1 MGVLLI
7 SETKL
12 KNFTNINKNVD
23 MDVLKAEI
31 QIAQDIDLQTLLG
44 TLFYNHLLSQV
55 TSTGNTFNA
64 AETTLVND
72 YIQPFLIQQAYFQCI
87 PQLMYR
93 TMNRGIVE
101 GTMENAASVDIDTMK
116 YLRTIQKQRA
126 DFYMTRLQDYLLI
139 GRGQNQ
145 FPQYVSQSSID
156 GMIPDRSQKYNNGI
170 FLKHTTRKGYS
181 TSDIARKGI
190 TVYSELQNENPPCQD
205 CY

>member
-7 SETKL
+7 SEIKL

-31 QIAQDIDLQTLLG
+31 QIAQQIDLQTILG
-44 TLFYNHLLSQV
+44 TLFYNHLLSQI
-55 TSTGNTFNA
+55 TATGNTFNA
-64 AETTLVND
+64 DEKTLVDD
-72 YIQPFLIQQAYFQCI
+72 YIQPYLIQQAYFQCI
-87 PQLMYR
+87 PHLMYR

-101 GTMENAASVDIDTMK
+101 GIMENATSVDIETMK

-139 GRGQNQ
+139 GKGSNL
-145 FPQYVSQSSID
+145 FPQYNTQSTRD

-170 FLKHTTRKGYS
+170 FLGHTSRKGYS
-181 TSDIARKGI
+181 MDNLNKKGI
-190 TVYSELQNENPPCQD
+190 GTYSELEHENPPCQD

>member
-31 QIAQDIDLQTLLG
+31 QIAQDIDLQTILG

-55 TSTGNTFNA
+55 SSTGNTFNA
-64 AETTLVND
+64 DETTLVND

-101 GTMENAASVDIDTMK
+101 GMMENATSVDIDTMK

-139 GRGQNQ
+139 GRGQNK
-145 FPQYVSQSSID
+145 FPQYQSQSSID

-170 FLKHTTRKGYS
+170 FLGHTSRKGYS
-181 TSDIARKGI
+181 MDKLNKKGI
-190 TVYSELQNENPPCQD
+190 DTYSELEHENPPCQD

>member
-31 QIAQDIDLQTLLG
+31 QIAQDIDLQTILG

-55 TSTGNTFNA
+55 SSTGNTFNA
-64 AETTLVND
+64 QETTLVNE
-72 YIQPFLIQQAYFQCI
+72 YIQPYLIQTAYFNAI
-87 PQLMYR
+87 PHIMYR
-93 TMNRGIVE
+93 TMNNGIMS
-101 GTMENAASVDIDTMK
+101 GTMENAQSVDIATMQ
-116 YLRTIQKQRA
+116 YLRNIQKSRA

-139 GRGQNQ
+139 GYGSNV
-145 FPQYVSQSSID
+145 FPQYLTQSTRD
-156 GMIPDRSQKYNNGI
+156 GMVPDRSQKYMSGI
-170 FLKHTTRKGYS
+170 SLKNTTRKGYS
-181 TSDIARKGI
+181 MKNLSKQF
-190 TVYSELQNENPPCQD
+190 TVYSELENENPSCSD

>member
-31 QIAQDIDLQTLLG
+31 QIAQDIDLQTILG
-44 TLFYNHLLSQV
+44 TKFYNHLLSQV
-55 TSTGNTFNA
+55 SSTGNTFNA
-64 AETTLVND
+64 DETTLVNS

-101 GTMENAASVDIDTMK
+101 GTMENAQSVDIETMK
-116 YLRTIQKQRA
+116 YLRSIQKQRA

-139 GRGQNQ
+139 GRGQNK
-145 FPQYVSQSSID
+145 FPDYVTQSTID

-181 TSDIARKGI
+181 TNDIAKKGI
-190 TVYSELQNENPPCQD
+190 TVYSELEHENPPCQD

>member
-7 SETKL
+7 SEVKL

-23 MDVLKAEI
+23 MDVLKSEV
-31 QIAQDIDLQTLLG
+31 QIAQDIDLQTILG
-44 TLFYNHLLSQV
+44 TKFYNHLLSQV
-55 TSTGNTFNA
+55 TATGNTFNA
-64 AETTLVND
+64 DELTLVND
-72 YIQPFLIQQAYFQCI
+72 YIQPFLIQTAYFNAMPGI
-87 PQLMYR
+87 MYR

-101 GTMENAASVDIDTMK
+101 GTMENAASVDINTMK

-139 GRGQNQ
+139 GRGQNK
-145 FPQYVSQSSID
+145 FPDYVTQSTID

-181 TSDIARKGI
+181 TNDIAKKGI